1 MLQVLAATALVGA
14 AILYRLDAKTKSE
27 HERWE
32 RKRGQLRRESAQQR
46 ARIQTALKNTAEY
59 QEYKKYIEM
68 HHASKQTADQAFE
81 LYASTKKVLNGL
93 YEQLKLSGKEI
104 AVLKQKRQNAVGTEK
119 KQLHEMLKQQR
130 DVHAQITEAI
140 ASHKADREGFLQELR
155 ALNEATAQL
164 KQYIRLNTGKPGREW
179 FARLEQRRA

>member
-1 MLQVLAATALVGA
+1 MLQIIAATALVGV
-14 AILYRLDAKTKSE
+14 AILYRLDAETKSQ

-46 ARIQTALKNTAEY
+46 ARIETALKNTAEY
-59 QEYKKYIEM
+59 QQYKKHVEM

-93 YEQLKLSGKEI
+93 YEQLKLSGEEI
-104 AVLKQKRQNAVGTEK
+104 AVLKQQRQDAVGVEK
-119 KQLHEMLKQQR
+119 EQIQQALKQQR
-130 DVHAQITEAI
+130 AIHTQIKEAI
-140 ASHKADREGFLQELR
+140 VGHKAEREIFLQELR

-164 KQYIRLNTGKPGREW
+164 KQHIRLNTGKPGREW